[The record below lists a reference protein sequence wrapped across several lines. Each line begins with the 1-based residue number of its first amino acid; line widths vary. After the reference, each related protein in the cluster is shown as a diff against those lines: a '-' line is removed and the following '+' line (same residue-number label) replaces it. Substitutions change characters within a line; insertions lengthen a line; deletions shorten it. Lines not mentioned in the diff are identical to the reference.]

1 MVWDLD
7 KLFAVSTIGLKNR
20 VLIPFSVDFEQ
31 TTDRHV
37 CIWLEM
43 NLKCLTIYT
52 LKSLLEDALL
62 FNSQILERASIQGF
76 QNFM

>member
-1 MVWDLD
+1 MSEWDLD

-31 TTDRHV
+31 TTDRQV

-43 NLKCLTIYT
+43 NLKCLTIYNI
-52 LKSLLEDALL
+52 S
-62 FNSQILERASIQGF
+62 
-76 QNFM
+76 M